1 MFVSCWI
8 AAAIAVASIVAL
20 LALVFGGSS
29 PFPSLGLAPVFG
41 ASLVARRLLLL
52 RLSSRSASRFL
63 SPSVR
68 VVVGL
73 RAAPVGSRILRSTRS
88 PSVSSLLVSIHVLS
102 CLSSFLSMLPSLFCW
117 LMLL

>member
-41 ASLVARRLLLL
+41 
-52 RLSSRSASRFL
+52 
-63 SPSVR
+63 P
-68 VVVGL
+68 
-73 RAAPVGSRILRSTRS
+73 
-88 PSVSSLLVSIHVLS
+88 
-102 CLSSFLSMLPSLFCW
+102 
-117 LMLL
+117 